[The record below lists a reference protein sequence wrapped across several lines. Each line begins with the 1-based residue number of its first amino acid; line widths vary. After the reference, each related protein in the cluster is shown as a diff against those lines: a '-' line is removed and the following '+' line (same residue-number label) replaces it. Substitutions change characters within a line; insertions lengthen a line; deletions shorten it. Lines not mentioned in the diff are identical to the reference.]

1 MISLA
6 ELQVQF
12 CDALRSTEQPPQEL
26 LDELLDDGLNLQR
39 FNVYRNNFIVLN
51 ADALADMYP
60 VVKRLLGESAFQML
74 ATRYVRQQ
82 PPMERT
88 LLLYGEG
95 FADYM
100 NSLAELSALPYLAD
114 VARLEYA
121 WTAAYHAEEVGRLD
135 QRTLSSVLPEAFGL
149 LRLITH
155 PSMQC
160 IESSFPIYRIW
171 MVNQGD
177 ELDQAVSL
185 DEGASHLIIIR
196 PDTEVDVR
204 AVSAAEWR
212 LLDHLQRGDTVED
225 AYLNAL
231 EISGEFDLTAFFS
244 RHLFDG
250 TFCAIKS
257 D

>member
-1 MISLA
+1 MTSLA

-12 CDALRSTEQPPQEL
+12 CDALRSTEQPPREL

-82 PPMERT
+82 PPIERT

-95 FADYM
+95 FADYIT
-100 NSLAELSALPYLAD
+100 SITELSALPYLPD

-121 WTAAYHAEEVGRLD
+121 WTAAYHAEEAGRLD
-135 QRTLSSVLPEAFGL
+135 QQTLSGVPPEAFGL

-160 IESSFPIYRIW
+160 IESSYPIYRIW

-177 ELDQAVSL
+177 EPDQSVSL
-185 DEGASHLIIIR
+185 DEGTSHLIVIR
-196 PDTEVDVR
+196 PDAEVDVR
-204 AVSAAEWR
+204 AVSEVEWR
-212 LLDHLQRGDTVED
+212 LLDRLQRGDTVED
-225 AYLNAL
+225 AYLHAV
-231 EISGEFDLTAFFS
+231 EIDREFDLAAFFT
-244 RHLFDG
+244 RHLLDG
-250 TFCAIKS
+250 TFCAIAS